1 MSKELEAFTSSSLR
15 GQKRGIYQ
23 QLLASLLVKTV
34 KTNDPLEKIQAL
46 CEAAFTCRIKDKLD
60 MDLIDVCFE
69 VCQSFRNSKMIRLH
83 GYNVAYVGWSFV
95 VDKEENYERYVKP
108 WRKGTLTYRPILT
121 EFARKCFS
129 GYYDI
134 SPENNKIVDEKLHT
148 LPIHVQFYFMT
159 TALDPSAFRKLQ
171 GEFTTWALKQLL
183 QIQSILSDEIDPKVW
198 SEALGQ
204 KGEPEEKASDENPL
218 D

>member
-1 MSKELEAFTSSSLR
+1 
-15 GQKRGIYQ
+15 
-23 QLLASLLVKTV
+23 
-34 KTNDPLEKIQAL
+34 
-46 CEAAFTCRIKDKLD
+46 
-60 MDLIDVCFE
+60 
-69 VCQSFRNSKMIRLH
+69 
-83 GYNVAYVGWSFV
+83 
-95 VDKEENYERYVKP
+95 
-108 WRKGTLTYRPILT
+108 LTYRPILT

-204 KGEPEEKASDENPL
+204 KGEPEEKASDENSL